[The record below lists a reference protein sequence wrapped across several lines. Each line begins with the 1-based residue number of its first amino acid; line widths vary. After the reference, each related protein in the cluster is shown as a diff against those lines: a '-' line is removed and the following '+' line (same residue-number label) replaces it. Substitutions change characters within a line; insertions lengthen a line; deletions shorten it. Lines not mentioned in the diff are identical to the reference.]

1 MLRNGASKI
10 SQRISQLR
18 NAKDLVFGQDAR
30 KEIME
35 GVNLLA
41 DAVETTMGPKG
52 NTVIIEQSWGGPKIT
67 KELVRKFFDFNP
79 KTQIFTVKKFIFQR
93 CFLSLKNV
101 SLSELL

>member
-1 MLRNGASKI
+1 MLRLGASKVT
-10 SQRISQLR
+10 QRISQLR

-30 KEIME
+30 KEILA

-67 KELVRKFFDFNP
+67 KA
-79 KTQIFTVKKFIFQR
+79 
-93 CFLSLKNV
+93 
-101 SLSELL
+101 